1 MNRIKTL
8 FYSAILGSASL
19 MAHAESTFSF
29 VRNGEVIPD
38 GSTVVITEHEE
49 IMDFLFIM
57 ESNIS
62 IRNNSAETSKA
73 VVHAIGIENYSGIE
87 LSPGGNCYSWSD
99 NGEITSKS
107 FNVPANAIQSLSV
120 HVQLLAGA
128 KSFSGSI
135 SLKVYTADDPE
146 DCSTITVKFDSNA
159 SGTEPGNTDI
169 YQLAKYEYW
178 FDSNYAD
185 KVVQNFESDE
195 ITQSIDV
202 SSLSSGLHTL
212 NFRLFDTEGR
222 SGSPQCFFV
231 YLPNEAPAPQMELL
245 QYEYWM
251 DMDYANHVTM
261 EISGE
266 EAVAE
271 FAVDVASLKPG
282 LHLLFVRAQNS
293 EGLWGRPE
301 QYAFY
306 LPDEPVETDFDV
318 AYYEYWFD
326 GNYADHKR
334 VDVNAAGREELIQID
349 IADLEPGVH
358 LYHLRACNTLG
369 VRGVPVQYIV
379 NVPAEPEP
387 EATPLVGLRYTYN
400 QLSFEEEMDPTD
412 DFEMADFEFEL
423 PEILD
428 VATFA
433 EDRCEYT
440 FDATTAH
447 LERTTDV
454 NFSISFVNE
463 EGVWSN
469 PATFMYQEEDALDHD
484 YIELVQNEVLEL
496 DKTQFGDFYA
506 LKFSVTKIG
515 NSYFAADQ
523 DCTFEVFKATTG
535 ERFRVFSSEEMREV
549 KSIAISK
556 GTYYVIVHSMPRDRE
571 NPSKTL
577 RLLFSNKKEQLI
589 YYNYDINMDGEIDQ
603 LDVDCLS
610 EYLIGILPEQFD
622 VEAADTNHDGIINV
636 GDVIFLMNKLK

>member
-1 MNRIKTL
+1 MWKQII
-8 FYSAILGSASL
+8 SVASL
-19 MAHAESTFSF
+19 MLVA
-29 VRNGEVIPD
+29 
-38 GSTVVITEHEE
+38 
-49 IMDFLFIM
+49 
-57 ESNIS
+57 
-62 IRNNSAETSKA
+62 SA
-73 VVHAIGIENYSGIE
+73 
-87 LSPGGNCYSWSD
+87 
-99 NGEITSKS
+99 
-107 FNVPANAIQSLSV
+107 NVQAQGL
-120 HVQLLAGA
+120 Q
-128 KSFSGSI
+128 
-135 SLKVYTADDPE
+135 
-146 DCSTITVKFDSNA
+146 
-159 SGTEPGNTDI
+159 
-169 YQLAKYEYW
+169 YEYW
-178 FDSNYAD
+178 MDDNYAD
-185 KVVQNFESDE
+185 KVTLTTETEDVALA
-195 ITQSIDV
+195 IDV
-202 SSLSSGLHTL
+202 STVSPGIHALT
-212 NFRLFDTEGR
+212 FRLMDEAGAV
-222 SGSPQCFFV
+222 GSPQRYFV
-231 YLPNEAPAPQMELL
+231 YLPNEAPAQQVSLR
-245 QYEYWM
+245 QFEYWM
-251 DMDYANHVTM
+251 DMDYAHRVTK
-261 EISGE
+261 
-266 EAVAE
+266 EATGDEALAE
-271 FAVDVASLKPG
+271 LAVDIASLKPG
-282 LHLLFVRAQNS
+282 LNLLFVRAQNS

-318 AYYEYWFD
+318 VYYEYWFD

-358 LYHLRACNTLG
+358 LYHLRACNTQG

-433 EDRCEYT
+433 EDRCQYT

-469 PATFMYQEEDALDHD
+469 PATFMYQEEDALEHD
-484 YIELVQNEVLEL
+484 YIDLVQNEVLEL

-535 ERFRVFSSEEMREV
+535 ERFRVFTSEELRAV

-577 RLLFSNKKEQLI
+577 RLLFSSKKEQLI
-589 YYNYDINMDGEIDQ
+589 YYNYDINMDGEVDQ
-603 LDVDCLS
+603 QDVDCLS
-610 EYLIGILPEQFD
+610 QYLIGIMPEQFD
-622 VEAADTNHDGIINV
+622 EEAADTNRDGAINV
-636 GDVIFLMNKLK
+636 GDVIFLLNKLSETAE